1 MVPVAGEIQFAT
13 CRLCFLTEKQVN
25 SAHSESVCI
34 FTGYISSHICK
45 LNFFFLVVR
54 RLGNKF

>member
-25 SAHSESVCI
+25 SAHSGPYADSLAI
-34 FTGYISSHICK
+34 FPLTSANLISS
-45 LNFFFLVVR
+45 FLVVR